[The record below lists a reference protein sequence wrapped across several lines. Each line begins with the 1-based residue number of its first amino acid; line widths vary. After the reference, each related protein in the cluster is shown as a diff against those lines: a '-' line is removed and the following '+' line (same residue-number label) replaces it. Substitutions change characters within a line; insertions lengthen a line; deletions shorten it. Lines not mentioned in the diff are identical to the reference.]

1 MSASVSG
8 LYIAITAIMAVYL
21 TLRVI
26 KLRRKFS
33 IGIGIGIGVAG
44 NEPLRLADRV
54 HGNLLENAPIAM
66 GLLLVAELNGLPALY
81 IHTIGIVW
89 LIARVLHA
97 VGLTQGKGGYHFGR
111 FWGVLTTWLVILTLS
126 VVNVV
131 YFAVS

>member
-8 LYIAITAIMAVYL
+8 LYIAITAIMTVYL

-33 IGIGIGIGVAG
+33 IGIGVAS
-44 NEPLRLADRV
+44 NESLRLADRV

-81 IHTIGIVW
+81 IHIIGIVW

>member
-33 IGIGIGIGVAG
+33 IGIGVAG

-54 HGNLLENAPIAM
+54 HGNLLENAPIAK
-66 GLLLVAELNGLPALY
+66 ELTSGE
-81 IHTIGIVW
+81 
-89 LIARVLHA
+89 
-97 VGLTQGKGGYHFGR
+97 
-111 FWGVLTTWLVILTLS
+111 
-126 VVNVV
+126 
-131 YFAVS
+131 

>member
-33 IGIGIGIGVAG
+33 IGIGVAG
-44 NEPLRLADRV
+44 NESLRLADRV

-81 IHTIGIVW
+81 IHIIGIVW

-97 VGLTQGKGGYHFGR
+97 VGLIQGKGGYHFGR